1 MMNES
6 QREITIL
13 VNKFICMLPTIVGT
27 IFIPMYKK
35 YVRLKLEGKSL
46 SFESSSSFTT
56 ATATRLPSYNTRTL
70 LLTTMKSFILASLLT
85 SAAAFAPSQQAKAAS
100 ALNSETRPDLWTPAT
115 SYENEVGAIA
125 PLGFFDPLGL
135 VKDESQEKFDH
146 LREVEIRHGRCA
158 MLAVAGWLTTA
169 AGIRLPGMEDTP
181 FGFKAL
187 LMEGMPMEVRGTVPL
202 TLMTVFFLTVF
213 MQDSTG
219 DNAFPG
225 DYRNGLID
233 FGWDKQTEEWQT
245 RKRSIELNNGR
256 AAQMGIL
263 GIMVHEQLGNLNDV
277 GLPQP

>member
-1 MMNES
+1 M
-6 QREITIL
+6 
-13 VNKFICMLPTIVGT
+13 
-27 IFIPMYKK
+27 
-35 YVRLKLEGKSL
+35 KL
-46 SFESSSSFTT
+46 
-56 ATATRLPSYNTRTL
+56 A
-70 LLTTMKSFILASLLT
+70 LLTTLIGST
-85 SAAAFAPSQQAKAAS
+85 AAFAPAS
-100 ALNSETRPDLWTPAT
+100 SGKSTTALNYSVNADKQTRPDKWVPTV
-115 SYENEVGAIA
+115 SYQNEVGATA

-158 MLAVAGWLTTA
+158 MLAVTGWLTTA
-169 AGIRLPGMEDTP
+169 AGVRLPGMEAAP

-187 LMEGMPMEVRGTVPL
+187 LMEGMPMDVRGTIPL

-219 DNAFPG
+219 ENAFPG

-233 FGWDKQTEEWQT
+233 FGWDKQTPEWQA
-245 RKRSIELNNGR
+245 RKRAVELNNGR

-263 GIMVHEQLGNLNDV
+263 GIMVHEQLGNLNDI

>member
-1 MMNES
+1 
-6 QREITIL
+6 
-13 VNKFICMLPTIVGT
+13 
-27 IFIPMYKK
+27 
-35 YVRLKLEGKSL
+35 
-46 SFESSSSFTT
+46 
-56 ATATRLPSYNTRTL
+56 
-70 LLTTMKSFILASLLT
+70 
-85 SAAAFAPSQQAKAAS
+85 
-100 ALNSETRPDLWTPAT
+100 
-115 SYENEVGAIA
+115 
-125 PLGFFDPLGL
+125 
-135 VKDESQEKFDH
+135 
-146 LREVEIRHGRCA
+146 